1 MPRKLK
7 TAAKPKRPLPLPA
20 LIALW
25 LLIFAASSYALTS
38 AYQGALHSR
47 IVKPQAA
54 ALAVYPA
61 KTAAKFVRAVDGDT
75 VRVLIGE
82 NEERVQLLGVDAP
95 ELFRRQI
102 TTEGESVQSEW
113 QETGDLAA
121 TFAKQQLETALAD
134 KQLTLEF
141 GAPQRDQYGRLQAWV
156 WIGEPGKGALVNE
169 WLLQHGLA
177 KPYSL
182 PRGAKYAE
190 RMKAAEDGVGG

>member
-1 MPRKLK
+1 
-7 TAAKPKRPLPLPA
+7 LPLSA

-38 AYQGALHSR
+38 AYRGALHSR
-47 IVKPQAA
+47 IVKPQES

-61 KTAAKFVRAVDGDT
+61 QTPAKFLRAVDGDT

-82 NEERVQLLGVDAP
+82 NEERVQLIGVDAP
-95 ELFRRQI
+95 EMFRRQI

-113 QETGDLAA
+113 QETDDLAA
-121 TFAKQQLETALAD
+121 TFAMQQLEAALAG

-141 GAPQRDQYGRLQAWV
+141 GEPQRDQYARLQAWV

-177 KPYSL
+177 KLMPL
-182 PRGAKYAE
+182 PQGSKYAE
-190 RMKAAEDGVGG
+190 RMKVADAGLGVGG